1 MRYQASITVYFD
13 YVDVRPILPRPEHQA
28 SPPPRSLPDF
38 FIPPPPPYG
47 TLRWFDKY
55 CGRPTPGTPH
65 LVDPYLP
72 LNNNSPLEFSAADLH
87 NAGIHRRV
95 YSAMMRRNT
104 QVVVRRAAARAS
116 KVLRYWAE
124 HRVER
129 EFREVL
135 SELGGD
141 AWQRHFETAYEVFT
155 AGLGRRAMHYVQ
167 EHAILGGDL
176 ILNVKE
182 SGIIIS
188 WGPGIQGY
196 YDAANEDNES
206 ALVGWEGS
214 ESDETSIS
222 IATPPRESSTPA
234 TSIHTLSTH
243 SSLPGLEGMSDNGEA
258 PPMAPAPVTI
268 ALDLD
273 EDGTPIRSRAELS
286 PTRETEEFFW
296 GNVSELMD
304 LGRERGG
311 DTKEGTGAVYYYH
324 FNIFWWGDECGFFF
338 LRGGGQTSQHAAR
351 NGEGVRHPKRGRAGR
366 CRGLK
371 IAEKGELGGERR
383 KTNNEQVSHDVGSP
397 GLLAMLLTRPQLLR
411 TTEVQFPSDTCR
423 SCGLLIAPLG
433 YGAYR
438 PAFHLAG
445 KLHPSPGC
453 DVCKACYIY
462 SEDNPLRNGANAQP
476 PCTCPEDAVACGR
489 KRHGCKLHVVNA
501 YKLVPEGVT
510 HLRRK
515 PSRKTAERLL
525 TDRMR
530 ALQDLYDE
538 LCSSFE
544 DETQLEDVSA
554 QIEVMMKEYDIWVK
568 TPYHRYEIPYDL
580 L

>member
-13 YVDVRPILPRPEHQA
+13 YVDVRPVLPRPERQA
-28 SPPPRSLPDF
+28 SPPTPVLRPLKQSSLPDF
-38 FIPPPPPYG
+38 LIPPPPPYG

-55 CGRPTPGTPH
+55 CGRPTSGTPH

-72 LNNNSPLEFSAADLH
+72 PNNNSPLEFSAADLH
-87 NAGIHRRV
+87 NARIHRRV

-124 HRVER
+124 HRAKR

-141 AWQRHFETAYEVFT
+141 AWQRHFETAYEAFT
-155 AGLGRRAMHYVQ
+155 AGLGS
-167 EHAILGGDL
+167 DL

-182 SGIIIS
+182 SGIIIP

-196 YDAANEDNES
+196 YNAANEDNES
-206 ALVGWEGS
+206 VLAGWEGS
-214 ESDETSIS
+214 ESDETSVS
-222 IATPPRESSTPA
+222 IATSPHESSTPA

-243 SSLPGLEGMSDNGEA
+243 SSLPGPEGMSDDGEA
-258 PPMAPAPVTI
+258 PPWPLRQSPSPWTSMSPVW
-268 ALDLD
+268 LDTLSS
-273 EDGTPIRSRAELS
+273 GRYPVRSGAELS
-286 PTRETEEFFW
+286 LTRETEEFF
-296 GNVSELMD
+296 GEML
-304 LGRERGG
+304 
-311 DTKEGTGAVYYYH
+311 
-324 FNIFWWGDECGFFF
+324 
-338 LRGGGQTSQHAAR
+338 GGGQTSQHAAR
-351 NGEGVRHPKRGRAGR
+351 NGEGVRRPEHGRGGR
-366 CRGLK
+366 RRRLK
-371 IAEKGELGGERR
+371 IAERGELGGKRW
-383 KTNNEQVSHDVGSP
+383 KTDNEQTSP
-397 GLLAMLLTRPQLLR
+397 PRKPYLCSVVEPLWDINLLR
-411 TTEVQFPSDTCR
+411 TREVQCPSDTCH

-438 PAFHLAG
+438 PAFNLAG
-445 KLHPSPGC
+445 ELHPSPGC

-462 SEDNPLRNGANAQP
+462 SEDNPLHNAADARP

-515 PSRKTAERLL
+515 PSHETAEHLL

-544 DETQLEDVSA
+544 DETQLENVSA
-554 QIEVMMKEYDIWVK
+554 QIEVMMKEYDIWAK